1 MTLPLPKPKSITDSE
16 VVLSRTDWDWI
27 TEMFGNPQPA
37 SELAEDAADLAAIEA
52 VRAEDAAFAAQLAS
66 ERGIQIEVTIPVEV
80 IEAKLDGAHPIKA
93 WRDYRGW
100 TQLYLSSKSG
110 VGRDLIAQIETRRK
124 NGSVET
130 LDRLSRALKV
140 PIEALLE
147 EKENEAS

>member
-1 MTLPLPKPKSITDSE
+1 MSLPLPKPKSITDSE
-16 VVLSRTDWDWI
+16 VVIARADWDRI
-27 TEMFGNPQPA
+27 TEIF
-37 SELAEDAADLAAIEA
+37 EDADDLAAIEA
-52 VRAEDAAFAAQLAS
+52 VRDEDAAFAAQLAS
-66 ERGIQIEVTIPVEV
+66 ERGIEIAVTTPVEV

-124 NGSVET
+124 NGSVKT
-130 LDRLSRALKV
+130 LYRLSRALKL

-147 EKENEAS
+147 GRAAE